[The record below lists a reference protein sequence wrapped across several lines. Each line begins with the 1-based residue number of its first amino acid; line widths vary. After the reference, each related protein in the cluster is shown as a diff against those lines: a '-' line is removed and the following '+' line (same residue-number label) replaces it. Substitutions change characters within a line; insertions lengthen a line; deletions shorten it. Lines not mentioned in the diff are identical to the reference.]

1 MAKLPR
7 CYWDS
12 TCFLAWL
19 KPEEERKNACNEVI
33 SAAERGEIQIVTSAV
48 SLTEVIKLNKG
59 LPIEIPKKDEDKIVA
74 FFQQEYI
81 VVVQVTRLIAE
92 DARSLI
98 WQFPSLKPKD
108 ALHAATAVYAQ
119 AHSGPLEELH
129 TFDRDFLPLD
139 GKIGTPALKMKEPQ
153 MPQPRLPLEPPAE
166 APADTEEEESE
177 VN

>member
-19 KPEEERKNACNEVI
+19 KPEEENKRACQEVI

-48 SLTEVIKLNKG
+48 SLTEVIKLHKG
-59 LPIEIPKKDEDKIVA
+59 LPIEIPKEHEERIVT

-81 VVVQVTRLIAE
+81 VVVQVTRFIAE

-98 WQFPSLKPKD
+98 WRFPSLKPKD

-139 GKIGTPALKMKEPQ
+139 GKIGSPALRIRKPQ
-153 MPQPRLPLEPPAE
+153 MAQPPLPLE
-166 APADTEEEESE
+166 APVAASADTAEEEDE